1 MVLHNSGRYMKESSS
16 KEDENKTDYR
26 LRESKE
32 NDAIDS
38 KYGFVRIS
46 EYTERVGFL
55 MNMHSTEILD
65 DDKRLIAAVDYYF
78 IEEDGTRFKVSVS
91 FKPYFYVKVRNG
103 LLQETTAF
111 LSKKY
116 GGVISSI
123 EQVRKENLDLA
134 NHLVGLQEK
143 YIKLS
148 FATVSDLQKVRKDV
162 LATVRRNKRNGQ
174 KSVYAMEDNRSSS
187 NNFDNIEDIREHDI
201 PFHVRVSID
210 KSIYVGCWYS
220 VKVKGTKEDPIII
233 KREDLIERPDA
244 IVLAF
249 DIETTKLPLKFPD
262 ANVDQ
267 IMMISYMIDGQGYLI
282 TNREIISEDVED
294 FEYTPKP
301 EYEGPFI
308 VFNEPNEMS
317 LIQKWFDHILD
328 VKPHIFV
335 TYNGD
340 FFDWP
345 FIEARAT
352 IHGMDMANE
361 IGFSKNREGVFSS
374 RPAAHM
380 DAFCWVKRDSY
391 LPVGSQ
397 NLKAVTKAKLR
408 YDPVEVDPENMVR
421 MANEQ
426 PQELSNYSVSDAVS
440 TYYLY
445 MKYVHPFCYALCTI
459 IPMEP
464 DEVLRKGSGTLCE
477 ALLCVEAFKV
487 NIVFPNKHETIL
499 NKMTDD
505 GHILDSETY
514 VGGHVE
520 AIESGVFRADIPCR
534 FRMVPDAFQTLID
547 DVERCMRR
555 AIEVEEGVPL
565 NHVENFEDIIN
576 EIKKKLVDLRDTPVR
591 LENPIIYHLDV
602 GAMYPNII
610 LTNRLQPSSVVDE
623 ADCAACDFNKPGATC
638 QRRMPW
644 MWRGEVMPA
653 SRSEFQR
660 IQQQLEMEKF
670 PPLFPG
676 GNQRAFHELNKEE
689 RATYEKKR
697 LSEYC
702 RKAYKKTHITKM
714 EECYTTIC
722 QKENS
727 FYVDTVRAFRDRRYT
742 YKGLCKVAKKEVS
755 EAVAS
760 GDATLIKSAKNK
772 EVLYDSLQL
781 AHKCIL
787 NSFYG
792 YVMRKGARWYSME
805 MAGIV
810 CYAGAGIIKCARE
823 LVEQIGRPLELDTD
837 GIWCVLPASFPEN
850 FTFKT
855 NNSSPKKK
863 NVTVS
868 YPGAVLNIMVQDNNT
883 NEQYHELIN
892 AEKLEYKQTKENTIF
907 FEVDG
912 PYLSMILPASKEEGK
927 KLKKRYAVFNFD
939 GSLAELKG
947 FEVKRRGELQIIKI
961 FQSTVFEAFL
971 KGNSLQSCYDS
982 VAKVADFWLDVL
994 YSQGVNMP
1002 DQELFDLI
1010 SENKSMSKTL
1020 AEYEGQKSTS
1030 ISTAKRLAEFL
1041 GDSMV
1046 KDAGLSCRFIISKK
1060 PEGAPVTERAIPLAI
1075 FDAEPSVKKHYL
1087 RKWLKDNSMS
1097 NFDIR
1102 KILDWN
1108 YYIERLG
1115 GTIQK
1120 IITIPAALQGISNP
1134 VPRISHPDWLH
1145 KKIMEKSDVFK
1156 QRKINQMF
1164 TAQSKKVMDEI
1175 PMDVNERDIF
1185 DIEDMDKPVS
1195 RPLALKNL
1203 TITNKRKRFSD
1214 NTSKDVEDLTK
1225 NWQEVL
1231 GNPPNRSNV
1240 KDWINFHKKKWAYQ
1254 AKQRV
1259 AGMHGKNKKVKAGQV
1274 LSNAGSTIGAFLRKT
1289 QKSLLDSIWQIIH
1302 IVETGNPGL
1311 FRLWALIGN
1320 DLHQIKLIIPRI
1332 FYVNQRITKE
1342 DDSKENTMRRRI
1354 QKTLPRSHPSM
1365 NLYEYSVPEHLF
1377 REHSSDLVTDLSTPD
1392 VEGIYETQIPLEFR
1406 VLVELGCVVEVDK
1419 KIAKQIGDTDTF
1431 ELGWLNFKTLAHNDY
1446 LADNNYKAIYFYYHK
1461 VGNKAI
1467 YGVFIPVSK
1476 KAHVF
1481 VSDTVRSNQLPN
1493 LNLLY
1498 NAERTAVMQNET
1510 LKDVP
1515 ESDYN
1520 FEVRIETDVR
1530 QINRQITKILQ
1541 GYRDEKRGPTIIL
1554 AQSIADF
1561 QMLSSVIPTFVE
1573 FPIVPL
1579 HVSDHDNLY
1588 NVLDWQRVG
1597 ARHMIRH
1604 FIKSNAYFMATLEQC
1619 RYFHV
1624 PIGNIPKDNTAFG
1637 ADLFYARHLKK
1648 QNFVLWC
1655 SPTEKP
1661 DLGGKEADDSRLLTE
1676 AEDSCLMT
1684 TVNNPG
1690 AYRTVC
1696 VEIEIDALAVSALLQ
1711 AHNIHDM
1718 EGTSGSIAFDTMP
1731 QASLEEMLG
1740 GTASNLCSY
1749 DETAL
1754 VSGAFRVLRTM
1765 VHVWL
1770 KEVTQYRNVF
1780 ADYQIIHFYRWL
1792 RSPNS
1797 LLYDP
1802 ALRKTLQN
1810 LMKKMFMQLVAE
1822 FKRLGAIVIFGDF
1835 NRLIICTKK
1844 RNFKDAL
1851 AYVEYVTNTIHE
1863 KEIFNSIDMKFTK
1876 AWDYLLWCDPSNYGG
1891 VKSLSPRNLTE
1902 KELDVQD
1909 EEDTEEGFVE
1919 KDFNED
1925 DDEPELDMSWNI
1937 ASYLP
1942 DAGACHKNFNTV
1954 IAGFISS
1961 MYQFMVSEAERVA
1974 PGCTPVR
1981 RKFNPSQSQPTPRRK
1996 NNSKSQGSV
2005 EENITDIDSFAQDL
2019 VSGEL
2024 AQRLYSVTQKIHKKL
2039 PEHKGNDTYN
2049 VFPVLPGSHLKLTNP
2064 ALEFVK
2070 ALVKVLSL
2078 DYSIT
2083 DHVHKLRRDLL
2094 KLIGIGEFSVAAEW
2108 KDPCISFVLPEVI
2121 CKQCN
2126 HCRDIDLCKDPHRG
2140 EQNGIPVW
2148 LCPSIQCETP
2158 YDTYEL
2164 EALLL
2169 DVVRRKTM
2177 GWVLQDLKCIKCSGI
2192 KEANMTKYC
2201 LCAGAFET
2209 ISRFHDLQQLLMTFK
2224 SIAEHYNMPMLEE
2237 LVTWTLEMNINT

>member
-1 MVLHNSGRYMKESSS
+1 MGSIIDLTFLLFHENIKVHHKVIQHIKVEEKITSTNVIHQAIWHHPSVEFFGGKLTGQEGVPTISKTYFTLLKVKVQSFPTNERHCSSLLLLERRSVALSIRLMSKYKETMDFLYPSDIFLIIMVLHNSGRYMKESSS

-162 LATVRRNKRNGQ
+162 LATVRRNKRN
-174 KSVYAMEDNRSSS
+174 
-187 NNFDNIEDIREHDI
+187 DIREHDI

-464 DEVLRKGSGTLCE
+464 DEVLRKGSGTLY
-477 ALLCVEAFKV
+477 
-487 NIVFPNKHETIL
+487 
-499 NKMTDD
+499 
-505 GHILDSETY
+505 SETY

-742 YKGLCKVAKKEVS
+742 YKGFWH
-755 EAVAS
+755 
-760 GDATLIKSAKNK
+760 I
-772 EVLYDSLQL
+772 
-781 AHKCIL
+781 KCIL

-837 GIWCVLPASFPEN
+837 GICPQFLRLF
-850 FTFKT
+850 
-855 NNSSPKKK
+855 
-863 NVTVS
+863 
-868 YPGAVLNIMVQDNNT
+868 
-883 NEQYHELIN
+883 
-892 AEKLEYKQTKENTIF
+892 
-907 FEVDG
+907 
-912 PYLSMILPASKEEGK
+912 SKEIRFK
-927 KLKKRYAVFNFD
+927 
-939 GSLAELKG
+939 
-947 FEVKRRGELQIIKI
+947 
-961 FQSTVFEAFL
+961 
-971 KGNSLQSCYDS
+971 SCYDS

-1030 ISTAKRLAEFL
+1030 ISTAKRLAEF
-1041 GDSMV
+1041 
-1046 KDAGLSCRFIISKK
+1046 F
-1060 PEGAPVTERAIPLAI
+1060 
-1075 FDAEPSVKKHYL
+1075 

-1145 KKIMEKSDVFK
+1145 KKIME
-1156 QRKINQMF
+1156 NL
-1164 TAQSKKVMDEI
+1164 KKVMDEI

-1240 KDWINFHKKKWAYQ
+1240 KLIGLIFT
-1254 AKQRV
+1254 R
-1259 AGMHGKNKKVKAGQV
+1259 KNGRIKP
-1274 LSNAGSTIGAFLRKT
+1274 NR
-1289 QKSLLDSIWQIIH
+1289 
-1302 IVETGNPGL
+1302 E
-1311 FRLWALIGN
+1311 LWALIGN

-1604 FIKSNAYFMATLEQC
+1604 FFKSNAYFMATLEQC

-1624 PIGNIPKDNTAFG
+1624 PIGNIPKDNTAFETG
-1637 ADLFYARHLKK
+1637 FRRK
-1648 QNFVLWC
+1648 
-1655 SPTEKP
+1655 
-1661 DLGGKEADDSRLLTE
+1661 KEADDSRLLTE

-1684 TVNNPG
+1684 TVKQS
-1690 AYRTVC
+1690 R
-1696 VEIEIDALAVSALLQ
+1696 ALLQ

-1822 FKRLGAIVIFGDF
+1822 FKRLE
-1835 NRLIICTKK
+1835 
-1844 RNFKDAL
+1844 NFKDAL

-2024 AQRLYSVTQKIHKKL
+2024 AQRLYS
-2039 PEHKGNDTYN
+2039 
-2049 VFPVLPGSHLKLTNP
+2049 LTNP

-2177 GWVLQDLKCIKCSGI
+2177 GLGSSG
-2192 KEANMTKYC
+2192 
-2201 LCAGAFET
+2201 
-2209 ISRFHDLQQLLMTFK
+2209 FK
-2224 SIAEHYNMPMLEE
+2224 MYQ
-2237 LVTWTLEMNINT
+2237 VFWY